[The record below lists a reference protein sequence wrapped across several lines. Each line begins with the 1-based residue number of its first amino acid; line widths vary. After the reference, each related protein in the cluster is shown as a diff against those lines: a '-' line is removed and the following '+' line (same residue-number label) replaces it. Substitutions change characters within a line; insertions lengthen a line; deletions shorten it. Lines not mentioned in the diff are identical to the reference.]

1 MESPRST
8 VYGGRMSL
16 AGGLNEYGNNGPKK
30 NIFEMDPKCMSCSGN
45 LAGGL
50 LQCFKMACLAYYPT
64 NIVFRSKILSDNDF
78 LRH

>member
-1 MESPRST
+1 
-8 VYGGRMSL
+8 
-16 AGGLNEYGNNGPKK
+16 
-30 NIFEMDPKCMSCSGN
+30 MDPKCMSCSGN

-78 LRH
+78 HRH